1 VNLCKLVV
9 ENISS
14 ASGGLGPF
22 SNFFSTN
29 RATPKGVAYFIP
41 SASENKMFT
50 KRKVFL
56 TPTGISF
63 SGQIDLL
70 FQFER
75 YRKIF
80 YMIQFL
86 AFIKIPGRSSRLIF
100 TLFIGLFLN
109 SCSNRTTT
117 PVGSIETKYGEI
129 LFKFHP
135 ETPRHKAR
143 FIALANAHYWDSL
156 TFNRIVPNFVIQGG
170 CPDVPEGFA
179 GSPHLEQ
186 PEFHDSLRHIYGAVG
201 AGRDDNPEM
210 KSAVCQFYLVQNKK
224 GLARLD
230 GKYTVFGQLI
240 KGFEVMDSIAH
251 LTRDKQDQPLSPVSI
266 KIRIKKLRKTE
277 ASKLG
282 LI

>member
-1 VNLCKLVV
+1 
-9 ENISS
+9 
-14 ASGGLGPF
+14 
-22 SNFFSTN
+22 
-29 RATPKGVAYFIP
+29 
-41 SASENKMFT
+41 
-50 KRKVFL
+50 
-56 TPTGISF
+56 
-63 SGQIDLL
+63 
-70 FQFER
+70 
-75 YRKIF
+75 
-80 YMIQFL
+80 MIQFSGS
-86 AFIKIPGRSSRLIF
+86 IKINRPF
-100 TLFIGLFLN
+100 KGLVFALVSGLYFS
-109 SCSNRTTT
+109 SCSNRSTI

-135 ETPRHKAR
+135 QTPRHKAR

-210 KSAVCQFYLVQNKK
+210 KSAVCQFYLVQSKK

-230 GKYTVFGQLI
+230 GKYTVFGQMV

-251 LTRDKQDQPLSPVSI
+251 LPRDKQDQPLEPVSI
-266 KIRIKKLRKTE
+266 KVRVRYLKKMKLRLKN
-277 ASKLG
+277 LG
-282 LI
+282 LPGDI